1 MTDFLINSTSLDQ
14 SLNTG
19 LGELTNQTNINHIIA
34 ENCGDRTF
42 DVYER
47 VAQIQMLA
55 ESALDNARLYGV
67 NSRFG
72 FKAMFKMNEAQAAV
86 VAMLD
91 HICSFRGKANLR
103 PRPDTLSSPRVSC
116 VTEDSVKLYD
126 YLNLGYDPWQRC
138 LVGGPRSTPIQGFYA
153 EETIY
158 TFLCPALFVQPPMSK
173 RNHCPSVTDNTF
185 SGDSGVFYQNYQT
198 YIMLYQFIRFYLGNN
213 ALTMYTDPR
222 EQLSWN
228 DCVHLN
234 TLDSVLNPTN
244 LQIYI
249 ACKQIPVRDSIQNL
263 IHRLIWMYVV
273 VSQHCTS
280 WPNPFAPPFYP
291 SHRLGSNLT
300 LISSP
305 LSSIPSDTLLH
316 PISTQTH
323 GSASILDLPNFSNST
338 LLLPDNLS
346 ISGEIIS

>member
-1 MTDFLINSTSLDQ
+1 MFTASLLIVAAIMATIKALPTSSMTDFLINSTSLDQ

-138 LVGGPRSTPIQGFYA
+138 LPYTTWIRSKTPTKPGEGESLLFQSVGDATGQATIELSQQLKA
-153 EETIY
+153 EIFV
-158 TFLCPALFVQPPMSK
+158 TFGTEDEKWPVM
-173 RNHCPSVTDNTF
+173 
-185 SGDSGVFYQNYQT
+185 
-198 YIMLYQFIRFYLGNN
+198 
-213 ALTMYTDPR
+213 TMR
-222 EQLSWN
+222 
-228 DCVHLN
+228 
-234 TLDSVLNPTN
+234 
-244 LQIYI
+244 
-249 ACKQIPVRDSIQNL
+249 SIQED
-263 IHRLIWMYVV
+263 HK
-273 VSQHCTS
+273 S
-280 WPNPFAPPFYP
+280 
-291 SHRLGSNLT
+291 SHQG
-300 LISSP
+300 
-305 LSSIPSDTLLH
+305 LL
-316 PISTQTH
+316 
-323 GSASILDLPNFSNST
+323 
-338 LLLPDNLS
+338 
-346 ISGEIIS
+346 